1 MQRCLPGGSLVT
13 EKARVLLV
21 GDNRRTVNW
30 GGRSAGLALC
40 DLLAQEFQIADTVEG
55 HEFWLQSAGY
65 GFVGTLLPARYDHLF
80 HYLHSNRSRRRVFDW
95 YVRFEEI
102 LGARDFVTESAVDSV
117 DNLMRYRNRIP
128 QLEALYGKTA
138 RADLVV
144 VNGEG
149 DFVFTTP
156 PRREALFML
165 AMIELAL
172 RLEKKVFFVNAMLS
186 DCPQTGRN
194 GGTVRETQRLLAKC
208 EAVLLRDP
216 WSVSYARAHLPAVRC
231 NLVPDAVFAW
241 YRRATQLLSDLPHDG
256 DLLLPYPERQQWFR
270 RLDFARPYLC
280 VGGTAAAW
288 GNRPRAVET
297 YTRLVQQLQRT
308 GLPVYL
314 TANDGPDEFLE
325 EVAERTGAGFVPLMT
340 PIYAAFAILAGARL
354 FVSGRYHPSIL
365 ASLGGTPCVFLGST
379 AHKMSSLQSLLE
391 YPTQRCFS
399 AFPNDAEVEEICSLG
414 QSYVAA
420 GEDLR
425 HSIAAV
431 ASRLSRT
438 AETLPQLLV
447 GEPSAERTGCA
458 NRPDTRRAARSGI
471 PR

>member
-1 MQRCLPGGSLVT
+1 MT
-13 EKARVLLV
+13 KKACVLLV
-21 GDNRRTVNW
+21 GDNRRLVNW

-40 DLLAQEFQIADTVEG
+40 ELLAEKFEVADTVEG
-55 HEFWLQSAGY
+55 HEFWLRSAGY
-65 GFVGTLLPARYDHLF
+65 GFVGTLLPARYRHVF
-80 HYLHSNRSRRRVFDW
+80 HYLYVNRSRRRLFDW
-95 YVRFEEI
+95 YVRFEET

-117 DNLMRYRNRIP
+117 TNITRHRHRIP
-128 QLEALYGKTA
+128 ELDALFAKTA

-186 DCPQTGRN
+186 DCPHTGRN
-194 GGTVRETQRLLAKC
+194 GQTVRETERLLARC
-208 EAVLLRDP
+208 AGVLLRDP
-216 WSVSYARAHLPAVRC
+216 WSVSYARAHMPAVRC
-231 NLVPDAVFAW
+231 SLVPDALFAW
-241 YRRATQLLSDLPHDG
+241 DRRATELVSDLPHDG
-256 DLLLPYPERQQWFR
+256 DLVLPYPERQQWFR
-270 RLDFARPYLC
+270 KLDFARPYIC

-288 GNRPRAVET
+288 GNRSRAVET
-297 YTRLVQQLQRT
+297 YTWLVQQLQRM

-314 TANDGPDEFLE
+314 TENDVPDEFLE
-325 EVAERTGAGFVPLMT
+325 EVAERTGAALIPVMT

-354 FVSGRYHPSIL
+354 FVSGRYHPAIL

-391 YPTQRCFS
+391 YPTPRCFS
-399 AFPNDAEVEEICSLG
+399 AFPSAAEVEEICSLG
-414 QSYVAA
+414 SSYLTASA
-420 GEDLR
+420 ELR

-431 ASRLSRT
+431 ASRLSRLT
-438 AETLPQLLV
+438 VTLPQLLV
-447 GEPSAERTGCA
+447 SERPA
-458 NRPDTRRAARSGI
+458 K
-471 PR
+471 